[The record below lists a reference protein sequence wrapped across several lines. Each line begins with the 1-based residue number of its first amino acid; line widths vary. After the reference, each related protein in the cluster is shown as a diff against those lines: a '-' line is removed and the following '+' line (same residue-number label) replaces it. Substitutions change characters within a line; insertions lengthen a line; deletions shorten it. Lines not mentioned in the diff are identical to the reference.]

1 MVAARQ
7 KCLKS
12 LEIFCVWFLSIDKA
26 TCNSQGENSDFVAFS
41 DTLFTYLCLK
51 LDLVE
56 PAPEVLRQVVLTNSL
71 DWAGW
76 EMGGQAVGAQLLG
89 PGVLV

>member
-1 MVAARQ
+1 MLNKEGFLAHFCEVGDLLTGEAVDI
-7 KCLKS
+7 S
-12 LEIFCVWFLSIDKA
+12 L
-26 TCNSQGENSDFVAFS
+26 
-41 DTLFTYLCLK
+41 
-51 LDLVE
+51 

>member
-1 MVAARQ
+1 M
-7 KCLKS
+7 
-12 LEIFCVWFLSIDKA
+12 
-26 TCNSQGENSDFVAFS
+26 
-41 DTLFTYLCLK
+41 TYLCLK

-76 EMGGQAVGAQLLG
+76 GMEAKLLALSFWVQEFWYKKRAPVCTKHFSCICGPRSGGGEHA
-89 PGVLV
+89 